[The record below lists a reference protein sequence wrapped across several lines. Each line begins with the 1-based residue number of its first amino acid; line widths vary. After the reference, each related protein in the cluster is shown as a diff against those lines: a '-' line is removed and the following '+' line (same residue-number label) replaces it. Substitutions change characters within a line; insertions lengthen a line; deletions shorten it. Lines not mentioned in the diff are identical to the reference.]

1 MMWNWG
7 HGMGAGM
14 WLWGL
19 LELAVLGLLVY
30 ALVWLTGSKDKPQD
44 RALSVLRERYA
55 RGEIDG
61 STYEQMRRE
70 LSG

>member
-14 WLWGL
+14 W
-19 LELAVLGLLVY
+19 
-30 ALVWLTGSKDKPQD
+30 
-44 RALSVLRERYA
+44 LSVLRERYA

>member
-1 MMWNWG
+1 
-7 HGMGAGM
+7 M

-30 ALVWLTGSKDKPQD
+30 ALVRLIGPKDKPQD

-61 STYEQMRRE
+61 NTYEQMRRE
-70 LSG
+70 LSE